1 MGYRSQVLW
10 VTGHFCKAMKVKGK
24 NAVFLPL
31 FFSYPSY
38 PLKLLKD
45 LLWITFREWQKR
57 VVYAVEL
64 TASIS
69 SN

>member
-1 MGYRSQVLW
+1 
-10 VTGHFCKAMKVKGK
+10 MKVKGK